1 MVLRGGWASDDA
13 ATLTGVRCAATTGL
27 VLLSPF
33 RGKGASNDGYLGLGF
48 LWQQGAKKNGPYVNR
63 NEYGIELTYVAQVT
77 PTMTLQPD
85 IQLVKNPVNGRRGQT
100 AVVFQIQNVW
110 SW

>member
-1 MVLRGGWASDDA
+1 MNS
-13 ATLTGVRCAATTGL
+13 
-27 VLLSPF
+27 
-33 RGKGASNDGYLGLGF
+33 
-48 LWQQGAKKNGPYVNR
+48 

>member
-1 MVLRGGWASDDA
+1 M
-13 ATLTGVRCAATTGL
+13 RCAATTGL

-33 RGKGASNDGYLGLGF
+33 RGKGASNDGYLGLGL

>member
-1 MVLRGGWASDDA
+1 MYKRQ
-13 ATLTGVRCAATTGL
+13 
-27 VLLSPF
+27 
-33 RGKGASNDGYLGLGF
+33 SNDGYLGLGF
-48 LWQQGAKKNGPYVNR
+48 LWQQGARKNGPYVNK
-63 NEYGIELTYVAQVT
+63 NEYGIELTYVMQVT

>member
-1 MVLRGGWASDDA
+1 MLQFGVITINENDDII
-13 ATLTGVRCAATTGL
+13 
-27 VLLSPF
+27 
-33 RGKGASNDGYLGLGF
+33 
-48 LWQQGAKKNGPYVNR
+48 KK